1 MNSLSKTDKLSM
13 APSVD
18 AVEEVP
24 VETIKIAPVPADV
37 QEQPEA
43 TLRDVPKDLTRDVPK
58 TRKATREAARGVARE
73 VVSWHWHVGSKITK
87 RISER

>member
-1 MNSLSKTDKLSM
+1 M

-24 VETIKIAPVPADV
+24 VETIKIAPVLAAV
-37 QEQPEA
+37 QEQTEA